1 MKRSTAF
8 SLILTLGFHLLIASP
23 PVLCQKPNTEGPDVK
38 QSILV
43 KVYYFHTSYR
53 CANCKKFEK
62 WSKETV
68 DEYFKDETEKG
79 LVAYEKTNIEEKE
92 NKHVVEDYR
101 LVTKSI
107 ILSKI
112 VDGEENTWKNLDK
125 IWTLLSDEVKFKEYV
140 RDEIKALLEDET
152 S

>member
-23 PVLCQKPNTEGPDVK
+23 PVLSQKPNTEGPDVK

-79 LVAYEKTNIEEKE
+79 LVAYEKMNIEEKE

-112 VDGEENTWKNLDK
+112 VDGEENTWKNG
-125 IWTLLSDEVKFKEYV
+125 
-140 RDEIKALLEDET
+140 LERLRRRWMPQT
-152 S
+152 SFDSRRLPVSGLPQVFLR